1 MRRSATLLLNACCVV
16 GQHDWKD
23 TISGVHISPGSP
35 TAETLVRRG
44 GTAHNRKLIACS
56 VSNISAKNYQNRLLL
71 CVDVSVCNISVGFWD
86 TVWFKLPSLTAG
98 WVARLPVEKT
108 HTAASC
114 IAGWDSSNWH
124 CHSISEE
131 HEYWSGS
138 VLMGAAPFHRSFAGW
153 QCEHYRWQYWAC
165 IFDRGLHG
173 NWRDILFFFTDSGN
187 MEKITNN
194 NRQIQK

>member
-1 MRRSATLLLNACCVV
+1 MLCQQHLCQKLPKSLVV
-16 GQHDWKD
+16 VRWSYSVQHQC
-23 TISGVHISPGSP
+23 
-35 TAETLVRRG
+35 RF
-44 GTAHNRKLIACS
+44 
-56 VSNISAKNYQNRLLL
+56 
-71 CVDVSVCNISVGFWD
+71 FWD

-153 QCEHYRWQYWAC
+153 QCEHYRWQYWDC